1 MSSFFFFFFL
11 TALPNTDVK
20 KHKQKGK
27 FSLLSRP
34 RSESAASSVYG
45 THGVSF
51 QEGGKHRED
60 GQISAYKSIYGRPTL
75 ETDMYKVRLP
85 VHHIKQ

>member
-1 MSSFFFFFFL
+1 MSSFFFFL

-27 FSLLSRP
+27 FSLLRRP
-34 RSESAASSVYG
+34 MSAASNVCG
-45 THGVSF
+45 THGISF

-60 GQISAYKSIYGRPTL
+60 GQISAYKSFYGWPTL

-85 VHHIKQ
+85 ASYHIKQ